1 MKTHRL
7 WPLIPAG
14 VVLGGMYFFVALA
27 DGRGNSEHSSV
38 VECGVRNLTGFH
50 CPGCGGTRC
59 AENII
64 GGDWIS
70 AMAYNPLL
78 LCGFLIFMSV
88 SLYLIV
94 RITILGK
101 PSPKT
106 PNIRPKW
113 IWLGVAGIALFTVL
127 RNIPA
132 YPFTLLAP

>member
-1 MKTHRL
+1 VKTRRL
-7 WPLIPAG
+7 WPLLPPGA
-14 VVLGGMYFFVALA
+14 VLGVMYFFVALA
-27 DGRGNSEHSSV
+27 NGLGKSDHSSV
-38 VECGVRNLTGFH
+38 AECGVRNLTGFH

-59 AENII
+59 AESII

-78 LCGFLIFMSV
+78 MSGFLIFMSV

-101 PSPKT
+101 PSPRI
-106 PNIRPKW
+106 PNIQSKW

-127 RNIPA
+127 RNIPT